1 MFAAFVL
8 MNPTIQKT
16 LFGDYLSSFLPG
28 GVDAPTEMPPL
39 EHDSG
44 SAAPTPGRSGN
55 RRRTSSSGR
64 NAAKRAGSQLVYD
77 ETFGIIRKDIIDSW
91 SRRKRPNS
99 IDTTAEVPSTQARNT
114 LPPVRLVTP
123 KASDVVR

>member
-1 MFAAFVL
+1 MFASFVL
-8 MNPTIQKT
+8 MNPTVQKT
-16 LFGDYLSSFLPG
+16 LFGEYFSSFLPG
-28 GVDAPTEMPPL
+28 GVDIPAEMPPL
-39 EHDSG
+39 EHDSS
-44 SAAPTPGRSGN
+44 SAAPTPTPSGN

-91 SRRKRPNS
+91 SRIKRPKN
-99 IDTTAEVPSTQARNT
+99 IDTTAEVSSTQARSS

-123 KASDVVR
+123 KLSDVSR